1 LVLRGRQAGL
11 GKRINMIMQTVFFKL
26 SLRARWLES
35 LLATCGVL
43 TVVFPA
49 LWGAFFRNFGCGG
62 WGGFLDA
69 DRGSSQW
76 LGFVAEAPW
85 LSLSAGIMA
94 GDFGGERALCLGS
107 SGVATRSSSFPCWLC
122 GMSCTAGG
130 EEAAPMVQIV
140 ASHCEPFSSAP
151 YSALLAQ
158 LQGEIAKMCRSNF
171 TEFLEQWAAHQTML
185 IGGLLTLSGT
195 AIMAV
200 GPSWDD
206 AAAAARDGAD
216 AWFSWAGPSVPSW
229 GADALEGARAGR
241 AVSYYGAS
249 AKGAS
254 ADSVEPVRV
263 VTSRHRWDEC
273 QGADA
278 NGAGEPC
285 ASKARWKK
293 RRGKADTPGTWRLDE
308 RVWKASTAIGF
319 AYSAASFSHELDVS
333 SGVACMAC
341 VCAEYQ
347 ADKDEERATDLSL
360 RFPVTSDASELPD
373 WADGGYLCS
382 KRAFADASRTF
393 PSKPGKLWSSR
404 SRLFHCLFFV
414 LPLVVRASFDK
425 AFGEDHWEDIVRKP
439 SHFARLWTG
448 ASGVAQAGVI
458 DAFGFQRSGTR
469 ITGMLRLR
477 TSDAASRLWKC
488 SGQLANGTRWFID
501 LVGDAEDLTFAQ
513 DVGVQWLP
521 WTSDETYGDY
531 MARAA
536 AKAGLG
542 LVLGRGIGVR
552 MNRSDPSYQ
561 RPSVMWRMRSI
572 PSHFMMTD
580 VKELAEAMGFEAVVM
595 STRHRTRRGHDWCF
609 RAVRGDALQ
618 IVSQT
623 VQWDPDDPSTSEVVV
638 LKESARRGT
647 RMSAGEAIAEPRTV
661 TFNDALAVARGP
673 GAPKRAARKA
683 RAVDER
689 RAPSVP
695 DGPGESMTV
704 DSEGRAPGD
713 QWGPPGEW
721 LTNDGQGN
729 CLVLALSQ
737 LDLGGRER
745 THRQLR
751 RFIVAAFQEYR
762 SDLEPLWQK
771 AGRFNTIGR
780 FPHDGHAFSWSPLPL
795 STSSELV
802 PRKCIGSLTS

>member
-1 LVLRGRQAGL
+1 MSCDVDASSPSTGTAAAGSPVGASAKLTLFGLLCGLLCLGWQSLVLSG
-11 GKRINMIMQTVFFKL
+11 
-26 SLRARWLES
+26 ARWLES

-69 DRGSSQW
+69 DRGVNRRTGSRGQFSARPRA
-76 LGFVAEAPW
+76 LSVLLLFVLFQGCEAGR
-85 LSLSAGIMA
+85 LHGYRFRQDGLLLSASWLAISA
-94 GDFGGERALCLGS
+94 ENA
-107 SGVATRSSSFPCWLC
+107 RSASAPQ
-122 GMSCTAGG
+122 
-130 EEAAPMVQIV
+130 EAAPMVQIV

-158 LQGEIAKMCRSNF
+158 LQDVVLRGHRRASVLMRALRCDWARLSPLAGRRVGEASHPGPAGLKANWRKQSGLAQPISKGEIAKMCRSNF
-171 TEFLEQWAAHQTML
+171 TEFLEQWAAHQPPQR
-185 IGGLLTLSGT
+185 G
-195 AIMAV
+195 
-200 GPSWDD
+200 SWDD
-206 AAAAARDGAD
+206 WRKWPRGPDQDYAD
-216 AWFSWAGPSVPSW
+216 WRAS
-229 GADALEGARAGR
+229 DAEWHGDHGCGSC
-241 AVSYYGAS
+241 VAS
-249 AKGAS
+249 A
-254 ADSVEPVRV
+254 
-263 VTSRHRWDEC
+263 
-273 QGADA
+273 
-278 NGAGEPC
+278 
-285 ASKARWKK
+285 KARWKK

-308 RVWKASTAIGF
+308 RVWKA
-319 AYSAASFSHELDVS
+319 
-333 SGVACMAC
+333 
-341 VCAEYQ
+341 
-347 ADKDEERATDLSL
+347 DKDEERATDLSL
-360 RFPVTSDASELPD
+360 R
-373 WADGGYLCS
+373 
-382 KRAFADASRTF
+382 
-393 PSKPGKLWSSR
+393 LWSSR

-795 STSSELV
+795 STSSELELDLDKLSAYHLYPLRCDLAETRQRV
-802 PRKCIGSLTS
+802 SRDIEKGAVMPYEEAVEMLKKSIKKMYGKK